1 MARVSAARAN
11 TLIAVKMALR
21 FGLPLIGVVV
31 FGRAIVL
38 SVGGDIERWQFGL
51 GVLLILAGFIS
62 KVVPRS

>member
-1 MARVSAARAN
+1 MVRVSAARAN

>member
-1 MARVSAARAN
+1 MARESAARAN